1 VVNGWDVARH
11 AGVSQATVSRVMRG
25 DGKVAPHTRD
35 LVLRAAEELGYAP
48 DTAAQAL
55 ITRRTGS
62 VAVVV
67 PDLANPLYPQLITA
81 AQRELHAAGYRM
93 FLLNA
98 RFGDVD
104 DHVRRLRG
112 RTVDGVLLATSI
124 IDSPTVAEFLRRGLP
139 TALVIRGVEGV
150 AADTFIADDEAGC
163 ALAAAHLTG
172 LGHRRIGMISGP
184 ANTTSGRD
192 RVRLFRDALRRGQV
206 ELPEAL
212 VAHSPYAFE
221 SGAELALRLLGR
233 PDPPTALFCASDV
246 LAFGAVDAIRRHGLR
261 VPGDVSVVGF
271 DDVAMAGWEM
281 IGLTTIGQ
289 PIEQM
294 AAEAVAKLLGRI
306 SGADTT
312 PRARHV
318 FGVRL
323 VERGTTGPARQGP
336 AAGAAAG
343 SRDRGQGR

>member
-1 VVNGWDVARH
+1 MVNGWDVARH

-25 DGKVAPHTRD
+25 DSKVTPQTRE

-55 ITRRTGS
+55 ISRRTGS

-81 AQRELHAAGYRM
+81 AQDELHAAGYRM

-104 DHVRRLRG
+104 EHVRRLRG
-112 RTVDGVLLATSI
+112 RTVDGVLLASSI
-124 IDSPTVAEFLRRGLP
+124 IDSPTVAEFIRRGLP

-150 AADTFIADDEAGC
+150 AVDTFIADDAAGC
-163 ALAAAHLTG
+163 ALAAAHLTA

-192 RVRLFRDALRRGQV
+192 RMRLFRAALEPAGIG
-206 ELPEAL
+206 LPDPL
-212 VAHSPYAFE
+212 VAHSPYSFE
-221 SGAELALRLLGR
+221 AGAEVALRLLGR

-246 LAFGAVDAIRRHGLR
+246 LAFGAVHAVRRQGRR
-261 VPGDVSVVGF
+261 VPADVSIVGF
-271 DDVAMAGWEM
+271 DDVTMAGWEM
-281 IGLTTIGQ
+281 IGLTTIRQ
-289 PIEQM
+289 PIERM
-294 AAEAVAKLLGRI
+294 AREAVRALLGRI
-306 SGADTT
+306 SGTDVT
-312 PRARHV
+312 PGLRHV
-318 FGVRL
+318 FAVEL
-323 VERGTTGPARQGP
+323 IERGTTGPP
-336 AAGAAAG
+336 A
-343 SRDRGQGR
+343 

>member
-1 VVNGWDVARH
+1 MVNGWDVARH

-25 DGKVAPHTRD
+25 DSKVTPQTRER
-35 LVLRAAEELGYAP
+35 VLRAAEDLGYAP

-81 AQRELHAAGYRM
+81 TQQELHAADYRM

-139 TALVIRGVEGV
+139 TALVVRGVEGV
-150 AADTFIADDEAGC
+150 AVDTFIADDEAGC
-163 ALAAAHLTG
+163 ALAAGHLTA

-192 RVRLFRDALRRGQV
+192 RVRLFRAALRRDQV
-206 ELPEAL
+206 ELPESL
-212 VAHSPYAFE
+212 VEHSPYTFE

-233 PDPPTALFCASDV
+233 PNPPTALFCASDV
-246 LAFGAVDAIRRHGLR
+246 LAFGAVDALRRRGLR

-271 DDVAMAGWEM
+271 DDVSMAGWEM
-281 IGLTTIGQ
+281 IGLTTIRQ

-294 AAEAVAKLLGRI
+294 AAEAVRKLLGRV

-312 PRARHV
+312 MPRRHV
-318 FGVRL
+318 FAVQL
-323 VERGTTGPARQGP
+323 IERGTTGPAR
-336 AAGAAAG
+336 
-343 SRDRGQGR
+343 

>member
-1 VVNGWDVARH
+1 VVNGWDVARQ
-11 AGVSQATVSRVMRG
+11 AGVSQATVSRVFRG
-25 DGKVAPHTRD
+25 DAKVAPRTRE

-81 AQRELHAAGYRM
+81 AQEELHAAGYRM

-112 RTVDGVLLATSI
+112 RTVDGVLLASSI
-124 IDSPTVAEFLRRGLP
+124 IDSPTVAEFIRRGLP

-150 AADTFIADDEAGC
+150 AVDTFIADDAAGC
-163 ALAAAHLTG
+163 ALAAGHLTA

-192 RVRLFRDALRRGQV
+192 RVRLFRAALERHRIALPDPLVTHSSYSFDA
-206 ELPEAL
+206 
-212 VAHSPYAFE
+212 
-221 SGAELALRLLGR
+221 GAELALGLLGG
-233 PDPPTALFCASDV
+233 PGPPTALFCAGDV
-246 LAFGAVDAIRRHGLR
+246 LAFGALHAIRRRGLR
-261 VPGDVSVVGF
+261 VPADVSIVGF
-271 DDVAMAGWEM
+271 DDVAMAGWDM
-281 IGLTTIGQ
+281 IGLTTIRQ
-289 PIEQM
+289 PIERM
-294 AAEAVAKLLGRI
+294 AREAVRTLLGRI
-306 SGADTT
+306 SGADDGQ
-312 PRARHV
+312 RRRHLFPV
-318 FGVRL
+318 QL
-323 VERGTTGPARQGP
+323 IERRTTGPAP
-336 AAGAAAG
+336 
-343 SRDRGQGR
+343 

>member
-25 DGKVAPHTRD
+25 DSKVTPQTREV
-35 LVLRAAEELGYAP
+35 VLRAAEELGYAP

-55 ITRRTGS
+55 ITRRTSS

-81 AQRELHAAGYRM
+81 AQAELHAAGYRM

-150 AADTFIADDEAGC
+150 AVDTFIADDEAGC
-163 ALAAAHLTG
+163 ALAAGHLTG

-192 RVRLFRDALRRGQV
+192 RVRLFRAALRHDQV
-206 ELPEAL
+206 ELPEPL
-212 VAHSPYAFE
+212 VAHSPYTFE

-233 PDPPTALFCASDV
+233 AQPPTALFCASDV
-246 LAFGAVDAIRRHGLR
+246 LAFGAMHAIRRAGLR

-281 IGLTTIGQ
+281 IGLTTIRQ

-294 AAEAVAKLLGRI
+294 ARESVRTLLGRI
-306 SGADTT
+306 SGEDAT
-312 PRARHV
+312 PRRRRV
-318 FGVRL
+318 FAVEF
-323 VERGTTGPARQGP
+323 VERGTTGPAR
-336 AAGAAAG
+336 
-343 SRDRGQGR
+343 

>member
-25 DGKVAPHTRD
+25 DSKVTPQTRE
-35 LVLRAAEELGYAP
+35 LVLRAADELGYAP

-81 AQRELHAAGYRM
+81 AQEELHAAGYRM

-112 RTVDGVLLATSI
+112 RTVDGVLLASSI
-124 IDSPTVAEFLRRGLP
+124 IDSPTVAEFIRRGLP

-150 AADTFIADDEAGC
+150 AVDTFIADDETGC
-163 ALAAAHLTG
+163 ALAAGHLTG

-192 RVRLFRDALRRGQV
+192 RMRLFRAALEREGIG
-206 ELPEAL
+206 LPDPL
-212 VAHSPYAFE
+212 VAHSPYTFDA
-221 SGAELALRLLGR
+221 GAELALRLLGG
-233 PDPPTALFCASDV
+233 PDPPTALFCAGDV
-246 LAFGAVDAIRRHGLR
+246 LAFGAVHAIRRHGRR
-261 VPGDVSVVGF
+261 VPADVSIVGF

-281 IGLTTIGQ
+281 IGLTTIRQ
-289 PIEQM
+289 PIERM
-294 AAEAVAKLLGRI
+294 AREAVRALLRRI
-306 SGADTT
+306 SGADAT
-312 PRARHV
+312 PGRRHV
-318 FGVRL
+318 FAVEL
-323 VERGTTGPARQGP
+323 IERGTTGPA
-336 AAGAAAG
+336 A
-343 SRDRGQGR
+343 

>member
-25 DGKVAPHTRD
+25 DSKVRPRTRE

-81 AQRELHAAGYRM
+81 AQAELHAAGYRM

-112 RTVDGVLLATSI
+112 RTVDGVLLASSI
-124 IDSPTVAEFLRRGLP
+124 IESPTVAEFIRRGLP
-139 TALVIRGVEGV
+139 AALVIRGVEGV
-150 AADTFIADDEAGC
+150 AVDTFIADDAAGC
-163 ALAAAHLTG
+163 ALAAGHLTG
-172 LGHRRIGMISGP
+172 LGHRRIAMISGP

-192 RVRLFRDALRRGQV
+192 RMRQFRAALDRRGIG
-206 ELPEAL
+206 LPDPL
-212 VAHSPYAFE
+212 VAHSPYSFDA
-221 SGAELALRLLGR
+221 GAELALHLLDR
-233 PDPPTALFCASDV
+233 PDPPTALFCAGDV
-246 LAFGAVDAIRRHGLR
+246 LAFGAVHALRRQGRR
-261 VPGDVSVVGF
+261 VPADVSIMGF

-281 IGLTTIGQ
+281 IGLTTIRQ
-289 PIEQM
+289 PIERM
-294 AAEAVAKLLGRI
+294 AREAVRTLLGRI
-306 SGADTT
+306 SGADAT
-312 PRARHV
+312 PARRHV
-318 FGVRL
+318 FGVELIR
-323 VERGTTGPARQGP
+323 RGTTGPA
-336 AAGAAAG
+336 A
-343 SRDRGQGR
+343 

>member
-25 DGKVAPHTRD
+25 DSKVTPQTRE
-35 LVLRAAEELGYAP
+35 LVMRAAEELGYAP
-48 DTAAQAL
+48 DAAAQAL

-81 AQRELHAAGYRM
+81 AQEELHAAGYRM

-112 RTVDGVLLATSI
+112 RTVDGVLLASSI
-124 IDSPTVAEFLRRGLP
+124 IDSPTVAEFVRRGLP

-150 AADTFIADDEAGC
+150 AVDTFIADDAAGC
-163 ALAAAHLTG
+163 ALAAGHLTG
-172 LGHRRIGMISGP
+172 LGHRRIAMISGP

-192 RVRLFRDALRRGQV
+192 RLRLFRAALDRERIG
-206 ELPEAL
+206 LPDEL
-212 VAHSPYAFE
+212 VAHSPYSFDA
-221 SGAELALRLLGR
+221 GAELALRLLGR
-233 PDPPTALFCASDV
+233 PDPPTALFCAGDV
-246 LAFGAVDAIRRHGLR
+246 LAFGALHAIRRDGRR
-261 VPGDVSVVGF
+261 VPADVSIVGF

-281 IGLTTIGQ
+281 IGLTTVRQ

-294 AAEAVAKLLGRI
+294 AREAVRTLLGRI
-306 SGADTT
+306 SGADAK
-312 PRARHV
+312 PGRRHLFPV
-318 FGVRL
+318 EL
-323 VERGTTGPARQGP
+323 IERGTTGPA
-336 AAGAAAG
+336 A
-343 SRDRGQGR
+343 

>member
-1 VVNGWDVARH
+1 VVNGWDVARR

-25 DGKVAPHTRD
+25 DSKVAPQTRE

-55 ITRRTGS
+55 ITRRTSS

-81 AQRELHAAGYRM
+81 AQAELHAAGYRM

-104 DHVRRLRG
+104 EHVRRLRG

-150 AADTFIADDEAGC
+150 AADTFIADDETGC
-163 ALAAAHLTG
+163 ALAADHLTG

-192 RVRLFRDALRRGQV
+192 RVRLFRVALRRDQV
-206 ELPEAL
+206 ELPESL
-212 VAHSPYAFE
+212 VAHSPYTFD

-233 PDPPTALFCASDV
+233 AQRPTALFCASDV
-246 LAFGAVDAIRRHGLR
+246 LAFGAVHAIRRAGLR

-281 IGLTTIGQ
+281 IGLTTIRQ

-294 AAEAVAKLLGRI
+294 ARESVRTLLGRI
-306 SGADTT
+306 SGEDAS
-312 PRARHV
+312 PRRRHV
-318 FGVRL
+318 FAVEL
-323 VERGTTGPARQGP
+323 VERGTTGPVR
-336 AAGAAAG
+336 
-343 SRDRGQGR
+343 